1 MRAVRHRHLRTAASL
16 VVLAAPRAAAHAED
30 VVDKIDIEQY
40 SLDDLL
46 KTETSVA
53 SVHAVAVRETPGIVT
68 IIKREEIMS
77 SGARDLID
85 VLMLVPGFSF
95 GVDIE
100 GVTDVGFR
108 GIWAH
113 EGKMLILVDGQEMNE
128 LLFQNNELGHH
139 YPIDQIERIE
149 IIRGPG
155 SALYGGFAELG
166 VISITTRGAAELNG
180 ISTSV
185 DYGRMRHALGQADLN
200 VAAGK
205 ESIAGIE
212 GLNASAALLLGVGNR
227 SDATFTDFSGNSY
240 GLGDSSALP
249 ALFLDIGVQ
258 YKDLRTRFL
267 YDGYAIHER
276 DSISH
281 VQPAAVTENFT
292 TMIADAQYDLHLGP
306 VTVTPRLT
314 FKRQLPW
321 RVADSSSSDYLDITV
336 QRLTASVTA
345 TMNVTDDLNVTA
357 GVQAY
362 QDRGWLNSTEHV
374 GQGNQFLFAN
384 GQDKVS
390 YNNVATPVEAQY
402 HSALGTLTLGARYE
416 RHSEY
421 RDSFVPRAALT
432 KVIDRFHFKLL
443 YQYAFRPPG
452 IGDLAQALPSPKL
465 TPEHLRDA
473 EAEVGYR
480 LSDGL
485 FVAANVFDITLRD
498 PIIYYSTSSSS
509 NNYQNFPYTGTQ
521 GVEFD
526 LRAGYHWGRFEATY
540 SYYTA
545 RNVLTGATKNVVPLY
560 QVSPTSSQLLAMPA
574 HKATFRGSFPLGSRL
589 SFDPTATFMSSCY
602 GYLTGDDNGNG
613 VLGKTGPVFLFNPFV
628 NYRDLIIPRLDLS
641 VGVFDLFGANY
652 QFVQPYASTHAP
664 LPGPTRDFVAR
675 LSYSVPL

>member
-1 MRAVRHRHLRTAASL
+1 MRGRCQWGQSIMLAARHCLRTAASL
-16 VVLAAPRAAAHAED
+16 VALVVPRGAAHAED
-30 VVDKIDIEQY
+30 APEKTDIEQY
-40 SLDDLL
+40 WLDELL
-46 KTETSVA
+46 NTETSVA
-53 SVHAVAVRETPGIVT
+53 SVRAVAVRETPGIVT
-68 IIKREEIMS
+68 IIKREEIAS

-85 VLMLVPGFSF
+85 VLMLVPCFSF

-108 GIWAH
+108 GNWAH
-113 EGKMLILVDGQEMNE
+113 EGKMLILIDGQEMNE

-139 YPIDQIERIE
+139 YPIDQIDRIE

-166 VISITTRGAAELNG
+166 VISITTRGPAELNG

-185 DYGRMRHALGQADLN
+185 QYGRMRHALGQADLN

-205 ESIAGIE
+205 EAIAGIQ
-212 GLNASAALLLGVGNR
+212 GLNASAALLVGVANR
-227 SDATFTDFSGNSY
+227 SDARFTDFSGNSY
-240 GLGDSSALP
+240 GMADDSALH
-249 ALFLDIGVQ
+249 ALFFDVGVQ

-267 YDGYAIHER
+267 YDGYSLRER

-281 VQPAAVTENFT
+281 AQPAAATESFT
-292 TMIADAQYDLHLGP
+292 TMIADAQYDLHLGR
-306 VTVTPRLT
+306 VTVAPRLT

-321 RVADSSSSDYLDITV
+321 HVGDSSSSDYLDITV

-362 QDRGWLNSTEHV
+362 RDNGWLNSTEHV

-384 GQDKVS
+384 GEDKVS
-390 YNNVATPVEAQY
+390 YDNIATPVEAQY
-402 HSALGTLTLGARYE
+402 HSVLGTLTLGARYE

-432 KVIDRFHFKLL
+432 KVIDRFHFKVL

-452 IGDLAQALPSPKL
+452 IGDLAQALPTPKL

-485 FVAANVFDITLRD
+485 FVTANVFDITLRD
-498 PIIYYSTSSSS
+498 PIIYYSTSANS

-526 LRAGYHWGRFEATY
+526 LRAGY
-540 SYYTA
+540 
-545 RNVLTGATKNVVPLY
+545 P
-560 QVSPTSSQLLAMPA
+560 VS
-574 HKATFRGSFPLGSRL
+574 
-589 SFDPTATFMSSCY
+589 
-602 GYLTGDDNGNG
+602 
-613 VLGKTGPVFLFNPFV
+613 
-628 NYRDLIIPRLDLS
+628 
-641 VGVFDLFGANY
+641 
-652 QFVQPYASTHAP
+652 
-664 LPGPTRDFVAR
+664 
-675 LSYSVPL
+675 